1 MQFLSVT
8 WLTWMMATVCLYWL
22 TPMAWRLRLLIA
34 ITVVFLLV
42 YAPLSAAILAGLTV
56 FTYTLSRSPHISGY
70 RTLAVGSVI
79 IAIVSFYKIQ
89 VSGDT
94 IHSVFEQGL
103 IPLGLSYYSFRCLH
117 YLLERYKGSFH
128 TATFEEFISYLFFL
142 PTIVVGPIHR
152 FGQFQR
158 DYHRIRWD
166 AHLLSEGL
174 ERILYGYVKIAFL
187 GNFLVNAR
195 LGNYIQGID
204 PQHTVFIAYLEMVR
218 GGFSLYF
225 QFSGFA
231 DIAIGFSRLLGFRVM
246 ENFNWPYLQKNISD
260 YWRCWHISLT
270 SWCRDYVY
278 TSVVSLSRSPA
289 LGAIATLVVIGLWH
303 EISLRYLAWGLY
315 HGLGIVFWQQFQ
327 RIKPALPAIHIPAL
341 QRLVDASSI
350 LLTVHF
356 VWFGLIIARQPDFN
370 SVLQVWSILLTGWW

>member
-1 MQFLSVT
+1 MHFLSVT
-8 WLTWMMATVCLYWL
+8 WLTWMMATVSLYWL
-22 TPMAWRLRLLIA
+22 TPLAWRFRLLVA
-34 ITVVFLLV
+34 ITAVFLLV
-42 YAPLSAAILAGLTV
+42 YAPLSAAILTALTI
-56 FTYTLSRSPHISGY
+56 FTYVLSRTPSLSGY
-70 RTLAVGSVI
+70 RTLAIGSVI
-79 IAIVSFYKIQ
+79 IAIVGFYKVQ
-89 VSGDT
+89 VSGNS

-117 YLLERYKGSFH
+117 YLLERYKGAFH
-128 TATFEEFISYLFFL
+128 SATFEEFLSYLFFL

-152 FGQFQR
+152 FGQFQQ
-158 DYHRIRWD
+158 DYHRTRWD
-166 AHLLSEGL
+166 AELLSEGM

-195 LGNYIQGID
+195 FGNYIQGID
-204 PQHTVFIAYLEMVR
+204 SQQVVLIAYLEMVR

-278 TSVVSLSRSPA
+278 TSVVSLTRSPA
-289 LGAIATLVVIGLWH
+289 LGAIATLLVIGLWH

-327 RIKPALPAIHIPAL
+327 RVKTFLPKI
-341 QRLVDASSI
+341 QGTVTRKLVDATSI
-350 LLTVHF
+350 LITVHF
-356 VWFGLIIARQPDFN
+356 VWFGLIIARQPDFT
-370 SVLQVWSILLTGWW
+370 SVFEVWSILLTGWW

>member
-1 MQFLSVT
+1 MHFLSVT
-8 WLTWMMATVCLYWL
+8 WLTWMMATVSLYWL
-22 TPMAWRLRLLIA
+22 TPLAWRFRLLVA
-34 ITVVFLLV
+34 ITAVFLLV
-42 YAPLSAAILAGLTV
+42 YAPLSAAILTALTI
-56 FTYTLSRSPHISGY
+56 FTYVLSRTPSLSGY
-70 RTLAVGSVI
+70 RTLAIGSVI
-79 IAIVSFYKIQ
+79 IAIVGFYKVQ
-89 VSGDT
+89 VSGNS

-117 YLLERYKGSFH
+117 YLLERYKGAFH
-128 TATFEEFISYLFFL
+128 SATFEEFLSYLFFL

-152 FGQFQR
+152 FGQFQQ
-158 DYHRIRWD
+158 DYHRTRWD
-166 AHLLSEGL
+166 AELLSEGM

-195 LGNYIQGID
+195 FGNYIQGID
-204 PQHTVFIAYLEMVR
+204 SQQVVLIAYLEMVR

-278 TSVVSLSRSPA
+278 TSVVSLTRSPA
-289 LGAIATLVVIGLWH
+289 LGAIATLLVIGLWH

-327 RIKPALPAIHIPAL
+327 RVKTFLPKI
-341 QRLVDASSI
+341 QGTVTRKLVDATSI
-350 LLTVHF
+350 LITVHF
-356 VWFGLIIARQPDFN
+356 VWFGLIIARQPDFT
-370 SVLQVWSILLTGWW
+370 SVLEVWSILLTGWW